1 MVADTS
7 SPLMPEK
14 LDLMVRRLI
23 WLKAP
28 KAPRHISQ
36 FSHEIIWIDL
46 PEIPCFRLH
55 SSFQS
60 KGGFINSILGL
71 CAHCPYD
78 WIPEARGLDHR

>member
-14 LDLMVRRLI
+14 LDLMARRLI

-46 PEIPCFRLH
+46 PEIPCFRLLEYIQPIT
-55 SSFQS
+55 F
-60 KGGFINSILGL
+60 FIPIKRGVYQLDLRSL
-71 CAHCPYD
+71 CS
-78 WIPEARGLDHR
+78 LSL